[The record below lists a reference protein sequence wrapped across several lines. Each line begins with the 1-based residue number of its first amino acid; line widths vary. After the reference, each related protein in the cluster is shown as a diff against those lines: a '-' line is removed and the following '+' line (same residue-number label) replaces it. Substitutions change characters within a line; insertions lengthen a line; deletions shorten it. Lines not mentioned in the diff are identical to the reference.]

1 MSYTEKRNQHVPYG
15 YSVTTC
21 YSYDK
26 SLNKSLYYRS
36 TDCAEKFSQDLKKI
50 LSDRMYFEE
59 KPMIPL
65 TDNEK
70 ALYGNEKQ
78 CYICEK
84 EFCNDKNSADYK
96 KYCKVRDHCHFTGK
110 YRGAAHSTCNLKYK
124 VPKDIPVV
132 FHNGSIYDNHLI
144 IKQISKEFNG
154 YFTCTGENAEKYIS
168 FSINVVKKDT
178 SNKKKRPETYRL
190 KFIDSYRFIASKLE
204 NLVNNLVEP
213 HKNLSFDMLKQRFPN
228 TYRLCNDNID
238 KFKLLLRKGVYPY
251 EYMDSWDKFDLLVP
265 LDKKHY
271 YSELNDSNISDEDIN
286 HVKNVCNTLKITNL
300 GQYHDLYVQSDTALL
315 ADVFENFRDKCLD
328 IDKLDPAY
336 YLSAPGLSW
345 HSGLKMTG
353 QTLELLTIKI
363 CCYYLKKVYV
373 VVSVKLLLNIKKLI
387 IKI

>member
-1 MSYTEKRNQHVPYG
+1 
-15 YSVTTC
+15 
-21 YSYDK
+21 
-26 SLNKSLYYRS
+26 
-36 TDCAEKFSQDLKKI
+36 
-50 LSDRMYFEE
+50 MYFEE
-59 KPMIPL
+59 KPMIPS

-70 ALYGNEKQ
+70 ALYANEKQ

-154 YFTCTGENAEKYIS
+154 YFTCTVGNTEKYIS
-168 FSINVVKKDT
+168 FSMNVVKKDT

-190 KFIDSYRFIASKLE
+190 KFIDSYRFMGSKLE

-213 HKNLSFDMLKQRFPN
+213 HKKLSVEMLKQRFPN
-228 TYRLCNDNID
+228 TYQLCNDNID

-251 EYMDSWDKFDLLVP
+251 EYMDSWDKFDLPVP

-336 YLSAPGLSW
+336 YLSAPGLS
-345 HSGLKMTG
+345 
-353 QTLELLTIKI
+353 
-363 CCYYLKKVYV
+363 
-373 VVSVKLLLNIKKLI
+373 
-387 IKI
+387 